1 MRRTAGARGHGETAA
16 GPRRRQRQLE
26 GWRRTDAAVA
36 LAQGDVEGDVE
47 ADSKDKY
54 GQTHVAG
61 RGYETMVKLLQGPP
75 PQKKRGG
82 ISLQR
87 PAPITLF
94 TNSVQI
100 SLVAG

>member
-1 MRRTAGARGHGETAA
+1 MLDPIATLIAR
-16 GPRRRQRQLE
+16 LE

-36 LAQGDVEGDVE
+36 LAQGDVEGDV
-47 ADSKDKY
+47 
-54 GQTHVAG
+54 AG

-75 PQKKRGG
+75 PKKKRK

-87 PAPITLF
+87 PTPITLF
-94 TNSVQI
+94 TKSVQI